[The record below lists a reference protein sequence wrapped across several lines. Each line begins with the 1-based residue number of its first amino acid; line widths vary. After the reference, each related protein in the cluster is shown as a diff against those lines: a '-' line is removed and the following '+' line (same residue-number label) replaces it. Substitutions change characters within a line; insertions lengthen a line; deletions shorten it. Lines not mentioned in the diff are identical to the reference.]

1 MDMAQT
7 PKKTVRKLVTLPLDI
22 AERVEQFRAKSS
34 AVSESDALKA
44 LIEGGLSRYDK
55 PSDLLL
61 RCQTATE
68 RGQTIGDIINSI
80 TADHP
85 LVKSTT
91 LESSTLFIYLKEEDP
106 NDPEA
111 DRFRFSREEKKW
123 TWERCSGPGEDWEE
137 VRPRRP
143 PVAAASFG
151 GGRPAA
157 RAGKAELDDDIPF

>member
-1 MDMAQT
+1 MMHVCNRMDMAQT
-7 PKKTVRKLVTLPLDI
+7 PKKTVRKLVTLPLAI

-91 LESSTLFIYLKEEDP
+91 LES
-106 NDPEA
+106 
-111 DRFRFSREEKKW
+111 
-123 TWERCSGPGEDWEE
+123 
-137 VRPRRP
+137 
-143 PVAAASFG
+143 
-151 GGRPAA
+151 
-157 RAGKAELDDDIPF
+157 